1 MSGWT
6 HAGFRD
12 IARRA
17 DRLAS
22 DLARQGADAVT
33 IQKAEGISEVA
44 MRHGWKDPRP
54 HAQRNK
60 QPTSH
65 GAGVSDDQH

>member
-6 HAGFRD
+6 HPGLRE

-22 DLARQGADAVT
+22 DLARQGSDVVT
-33 IQKAEGISEVA
+33 IQKAEGIVA
-44 MRHGWKDPRP
+44 IAMEHGWIDPRP

-65 GAGVSDDQH
+65 GAGVSDAQ